1 MELFEHFIKTDNVIF
16 KHAKGKSSL
25 SGKEFHIYNEII
37 YFIGGNAE
45 LITEFTHLKIEPN
58 TLIVIPKE
66 TYHQVKIIGNE
77 ENYHRC
83 ILNFSVPYTCKFSF
97 TKADDE
103 IQYLFSKLINNVE
116 SEEKGEILNAVLTLL
131 LNKLSKESGQISYLK
146 TQNPLILKCINYIN
160 DNLRQNLKTE
170 VIAKYCNT
178 SVSGI
183 SHLFSKEMNISL
195 HRYITEKRLIA
206 AHKKISMGEP
216 ATSVYLECGFK
227 DYSNFYRQF
236 KKMFGFSPTE
246 K

>member
-1 MELFEHFIKTDNVIF
+1 MELFEHFIKTEKIIF

-66 TYHQVKIIGNE
+66 TYHQVKITENE

-83 ILNFSVPYTCKFSF
+83 ILNFSVPNICKFSF
-97 TKADDE
+97 TNADNE
-103 IQYLFSKLINNVE
+103 VQYLFSKLINNVE
-116 SEEKGEILNAVLTLL
+116 SEEKEEILKAVLTLL
-131 LNKLSKESGQISYLK
+131 LNKLSKESVNVFYPE
-146 TQNPLILKCINYIN
+146 TQNPLVLKCINYIN
-160 DNLRQNLKTE
+160 DNLNQNLKTE
-170 VIAKYCNT
+170 IIAKHCNT

-183 SHLFSKEMNISL
+183 SHLFSNEMNISL
-195 HRYITEKRLIA
+195 HRYITEKRLIT
-206 AHKKISMGEP
+206 AHKKISTGEP
-216 ATSVYLECGFK
+216 ATAVYLECGFK

-236 KKMFGFSPTE
+236 KKMFGFSPSE